1 MGRKKRRESKMIKV
15 IFRRKYIS
23 RGYDDKG
30 CEVEVIL
37 PADKEGYLVPELR
50 DQREVVFGWELS
62 KTWGHYDKETNTR
75 YYSLKVWGF
84 SWEEAERQADELVSG
99 AVETLQR
106 VYKKNME
113 KLRSVPRDKEEVYV
127 LDS

>member
-1 MGRKKRRESKMIKV
+1 MIKV
-15 IFRRKYIS
+15 IFRRKYIF